1 MKEEEEA
8 RLQDN
13 ASTVALYAWL
23 FLRLRLSGARTTV
36 DEKSGE
42 VADEKAGNL

>member
-1 MKEEEEA
+1 MKEEEEEA
-8 RLQDN
+8 RLQDT

-23 FLRLRLSGARTTV
+23 FLRLRLSGARTV